1 MKVPDTE
8 QDALPAAANDSW
20 RTWLMTG
27 VRRPPVGRRRIRGA
41 HRGLKRMLAEGMR
54 GSNDQPYT
62 WKEFSDAMVRQ
73 SVGDAV
79 RALPVADA
87 QVLKLAYFGGLSNEE
102 IARRL
107 DLTVAAVERRLRE
120 ALDHISE
127 HVERGRS
134 HGREGLAQWSSG
146 CPIAGCP
153 TCTTSCPRELLWPRP
168 RSSRCRPPRGRTAQA
183 VPAQPPRLRR
193 RQVERSP
200 PSCRRAGPR
209 WGTPRRSRPESSWP
223 PRRRPPRRRWRMPRL
238 WWVRWPRC
246 RPCRCRARFRPPSAT
261 CRRPSTP

>member
-1 MKVPDTE
+1 
-8 QDALPAAANDSW
+8 
-20 RTWLMTG
+20 MTG

-134 HGREGLAQWSSG
+134 HGRRGIGAVVVWLSDRWVSDVHHILPAGAAVAAATIIALSPTPGPNGPGGAGSATAPALASG
-146 CPIAGCP
+146 GAVGAVVPAGRP
-153 TCTTSCPRELLWPRP
+153 TVGNPAKQAGVVVASAAAPAA
-168 RSSRCRPPRGRTAQA
+168 PPVADAQA
-183 VPAQPPRLRR
+183 VVGAVAQVPAV
-193 RQVERSP
+193 QV
-200 PSCRRAGPR
+200 
-209 WGTPRRSRPESSWP
+209 
-223 PRRRPPRRRWRMPRL
+223 
-238 WWVRWPRC
+238 
-246 RPCRCRARFRPPSAT
+246 PSALPAAVGDVQKAVHSVKVHLPF
-261 CRRPSTP
+261 RV